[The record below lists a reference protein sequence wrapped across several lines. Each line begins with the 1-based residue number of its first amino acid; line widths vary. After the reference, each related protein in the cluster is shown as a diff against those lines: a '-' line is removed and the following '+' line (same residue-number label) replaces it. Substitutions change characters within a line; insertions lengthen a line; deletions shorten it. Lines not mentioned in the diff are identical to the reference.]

1 MPHCTALQELLV
13 YAPDSEQPRLDR
25 KPEELGEQ
33 EREMFTFL
41 QSDDCL
47 DKLVTFLSLE
57 ENKVRKKNTG
67 I

>member
-1 MPHCTALQELLV
+1 M